1 MPQITIDFDEEENRN
16 IEIFK
21 AQERMKN
28 KEKAVRLII
37 RKFFKINEP
46 RNEKRWKK

>member
-21 AQERMKN
+21 AKESIKN
-28 KEKAVRLII
+28 KQKAVRLII
-37 RKFFKINEP
+37 RKYFKIKET
-46 RNEKRWKK
+46 RNEKGWKR